1 MIIAILLMASVS
13 AFTFRTW
20 ETPAID
26 VKVVHG
32 DSLVV
37 LKPLPEHPRETILI
51 TQLLDQIHFRK
62 TSLDDSLSSV
72 ILDEYIASYDP
83 YKLYFLESDIKDF
96 DKYRTR
102 LDNHLRSGNLEAAYA
117 IYERF
122 QMRFATRMEHLT
134 NILSSEMD
142 FTEDDYI
149 ETDTEKI
156 VWSGDDEEL
165 DDYWK
170 KMIKYQVLSQVLLDK
185 EKGEAIS
192 VVRKRYTRT
201 AKYYSQFKSEDV
213 YQIFMNAL
221 SESYDPHTY
230 YFSPKDAEDF
240 QINMSLSLEGIG
252 AQLSQDGDYTTIVE
266 VIAGGPAFKSGQ
278 IHKQDRIIG
287 VAQDLDGEYI
297 DVIGWRTDE
306 VVQHIRGPK
315 GTTVRLKILRA
326 EDGASAMPTEVIL
339 VRDKIKLEEQ
349 SATSEVIPVHRDGK
363 DYQMGVIN
371 LPSFYI
377 DFEAARRGE
386 KDYKS
391 TTRDVRKLLEEF
403 NEQEVDGVLIDL
415 RRNGGGS
422 LQEAIEL
429 TGLFIEK
436 GPVVQVKNSLGKVDL
451 GEDDNKEVVWDG
463 PLTVLI
469 NRYSASASEIFAGAI
484 QDYQRGVV
492 IGEQTYGKGT
502 VQNLIPLD
510 RYMPNEDAKL
520 GELKITIAKYYRVTG
535 QSTQHKGVVP
545 DINMPSAY
553 DPDLFG
559 ESSIPSAL
567 PWDEIQSAEFDKTY
581 DINENTLQTLAK
593 SFEKRLGEDPALKE
607 LEYDVSIA
615 KELRNQ
621 TKISLNE
628 EKRRQEIKEA
638 EERRNKAEL
647 SGTITSTESGEY
659 SFGEAEMKD
668 TYLKQGIIVLAE
680 LISSVG

>member
-1 MIIAILLMASVS
+1 LLVWLLGVGVSSSQATGFSVLENDS
-13 AFTFRTW
+13 
-20 ETPAID
+20 
-26 VKVVHG
+26 VK
-32 DSLVV
+32 V

-62 TSLDDSLSSV
+62 TELDDSLGSV
-72 ILDEYIASYDP
+72 VLDEYIKSYDP
-83 YKLYFLESDIKDF
+83 FKLYFLKKDINDF
-96 DKYRTR
+96 DKYRSK
-102 LDNHLRSGNLEAAYA
+102 LDNHLRSGNLEAAYY

-122 QMRFATRMEHLT
+122 QTRFSTRMEHLT
-134 NILSSEMD
+134 NILSAEINFEVD
-142 FTEDDYI
+142 EYL

-156 VWSGDDEEL
+156 NWSEDDEDL
-165 DDYWK
+165 DEHWR
-170 KMIKYQVLSQVLLDK
+170 KMIKYQVLGQMLIGK
-185 EKGEAIS
+185 EQGEAIS
-192 VVRKRYTRT
+192 DVRKRYNRT
-201 AKYYSQFKSEDV
+201 YQYYSQFNSEDV
-213 YQIFMNAL
+213 YQVFMNSL
-221 SESYDPHTY
+221 TESYDPHTS
-230 YFSPKDAEDF
+230 YFSPKTAEDF

-252 AQLSQDGDYTTIVE
+252 AQLSQEGDYTTIVN
-266 VIAGGPAFKSGQ
+266 VIAGGPAFKSGE

-287 VAQDLDGEYI
+287 VAQGTDGEYI
-297 DVIGWRTDE
+297 DVVGWRTDE

-315 GTTVRLKILRA
+315 GTTVRLKMLKA
-326 EDGASAMPTEVIL
+326 EDGANALPEEVIL

-349 SATSEVIPVHRDGK
+349 SASSEIIPVHKDGK
-363 DYQMGVIN
+363 DLKMGVID

-377 DFEAARRGE
+377 DFEAARNGDPNYR
-386 KDYKS
+386 S

-403 NEQEVDGVLIDL
+403 NEQDVDGVLIDL

-429 TGLFIEK
+429 TGLFIED
-436 GPVVQVKNSLGKVDL
+436 GPVVQVKNSLGKVDT
-451 GEDDNKEVVWDG
+451 GEDEDKGVVWNG

-510 RYMPNEDAKL
+510 RYMPGEDAKL

-553 DPDLFG
+553 DPELFG

-567 PWDEIQSAEFDKTY
+567 PWDEIQASKFEKSSY
-581 DINENTLQTLAK
+581 VSEETLQKLKK
-593 SFEKRLGEDPALKE
+593 SFNSRLDSDPALKE
-607 LEYDVSIA
+607 LEYDVESARKI
-615 KELRNQ
+615 RNE
-621 TKISLNE
+621 TLVSLQE
-628 EKRRQEIKEA
+628 SKRRQDIKEA
-638 EERRNKAEL
+638 EERKNKAEL
-647 SGTITSTESGEY
+647 AGKITTTESGDY

-668 TYLKQGIIVLAE
+668 SYLKQGIIVLAE
-680 LISSVG
+680 LIGSVG